1 MVIPVEHRNIAEKMF
16 ETSVVTGL
24 ENTWLPVSHQNS
36 VVTSGIDHITSGIYH
51 DTIIDRILK
60 NLPKD
65 HLKKILKTHELTIK
79 AIMEEEEEKKA
90 ITQTFVPLEESHIMD
105 LKRKVKQ
112 HCDTLDYTDQMFRG
126 AIPKYIVAGG
136 WFASVLSNEK
146 PNDFDIFFLDCD
158 MGTSLADKINIH
170 HINMHKVKTRHE
182 ISYLQNENVIAV
194 VDHNIFD
201 MKYQFIFTKYKTR
214 EELVNHF
221 DFLHTCVSYD
231 AVAEKLFISK
241 PTYDA
246 IMSKKLI
253 PNPKAR
259 KDPVP
264 WRWAK
269 FIDRGW
275 NK

>member
-1 MVIPVEHRNIAEKMF
+1 MVIPVEQFQNITEKMLD
-16 ETSVVTGL
+16 ELPHQNYVVTGV
-24 ENTWLPVSHQNS
+24 NT
-36 VVTSGIDHITSGIYH
+36 TIDH
-51 DTIIDRILK
+51 DTIIERILK
-60 NLPKD
+60 NLPKE

-79 AIMEEEEEKKA
+79 AIMEEEKA
-90 ITQTFVPLEESHIMD
+90 ITQNFASLEESHIMD

-136 WFASVLSNEK
+136 WFASVLRNEEPK
-146 PNDFDIFFLDCD
+146 DFDIFFLDCD
-158 MGTSLADKINIH
+158 MDTALADKINIQ
-170 HINMHKVKTRHE
+170 HIKMHKVKTRHE
-182 ISYLQNENVIAV
+182 ISYLQNENVVAV
-194 VDHNIFD
+194 VDHNIFHI
-201 MKYQFIFTKYKTR
+201 KYQFIFTKYKTR

-231 AVAEKLFISK
+231 AAAEKLFISK

-246 IMSKKLI
+246 IMKKKLI
-253 PNPKAR
+253 PNPNAR
-259 KDPVP
+259 KDPSS
-264 WRWAK
+264 WRWVK

>member
-1 MVIPVEHRNIAEKMF
+1 MVIPIEQFQNITEKMF
-16 ETSVVTGL
+16 DA
-24 ENTWLPVSHQNS
+24 LPHQNS
-36 VVTSGIDHITSGIYH
+36 VVTSGIDH

-60 NLPKD
+60 NLPKE
-65 HLKKILKTHELTIK
+65 HLKKILKTHELTIR

-136 WFASVLSNEK
+136 WFASVLNNEK

-158 MGTSLADKINIH
+158 MDTTLADKINIQ
-170 HINMHKVKTRHE
+170 HINIHKVKTRHK
-182 ISYLQNENVIAV
+182 ISYLQNENVVAV

-201 MKYQFIFTKYKTR
+201 VKYQFIFTKYKTR

-231 AVAEKLFISK
+231 AAAEKLFISK

-253 PNPKAR
+253 PNSKAR
-259 KDPVP
+259 KDPAP
-264 WRWAK
+264 WRWVK